1 MIIGKHCMTM
11 YQERVYKNNMELLQ
25 SNPKMERTK
34 EENTIILDFLPNGYA
49 LDERPMYMK
58 TPIAQ
63 ALGKEHFVLL
73 ELVPKKG
80 VHLQLYEE
88 VYIGEGKRDKIH
100 HIVGKIP
107 LSKLTRTAKSELEFI
122 IKDIVKKNE
131 KRFIDFFN
139 NARPLSTRM
148 HQIELLPGVG
158 KKHMWE
164 IINAREEKPFE
175 SFDDIKKRV
184 KLIPNPEKLIIR
196 RILQELEGIEK
207 HRFFVDVY

>member
-1 MIIGKHCMTM
+1 M
-11 YQERVYKNNMELLQ
+11 QLLQ
-25 SNPKMERTK
+25 LDPRMERTK

-49 LDERPMYMK
+49 LDDRPMYMK
-58 TPIAQ
+58 TPVAQ
-63 ALGKEHFVLL
+63 AIGKEHFVLL

-107 LSKLTRTAKSELEFI
+107 MSKLTRTAKSELEYI
-122 IKDIVKKNE
+122 IKDIVIKNE
-131 KRFIDFFN
+131 KKFIEFFN

-164 IINAREEKPFE
+164 IINARDEKTFE
-175 SFDDIKKRV
+175 NFDDIKKRV
-184 KLIPNPEKLIIR
+184 KLIPDPEKLIIK
-196 RILQELEGIEK
+196 RILEELEGTEK
-207 HRFFVDVY
+207 HRLFVDVI

>member
-1 MIIGKHCMTM
+1 
-11 YQERVYKNNMELLQ
+11 ME
-25 SNPKMERTK
+25 KTK

-49 LDERPMYMK
+49 MDERPMYMK

-63 ALGKEHFVLL
+63 AIGKEHFVLL

-80 VHLQLYEE
+80 IHLQLYEE
-88 VYIGEGKRDKIH
+88 AYIGEGKRDKIH

-107 LSKLTRTAKSELEFI
+107 MSKLTSTAKSELEFV
-122 IKDIVKKNE
+122 IKDIIQKNE
-131 KRFIDFFN
+131 KKFVDFFN
-139 NARPLSTRM
+139 KAQPLSTRM

-164 IINAREEKPFE
+164 IINARDEKPFE

-184 KLIPNPEKLIIR
+184 KLIPNPEKLIIK
-196 RILQELEGIEK
+196 RIIQELAGEEK
-207 HRFFVDVY
+207 HRLFVDY

>member
-1 MIIGKHCMTM
+1 
-11 YQERVYKNNMELLQ
+11 MESLQ
-25 SNPKMERTK
+25 STEKMESTK
-34 EENTIILDFLPNGYA
+34 EENVIVLDFLPNGYA
-49 LDERPMYMK
+49 LDDRPMYMK
-58 TPIAQ
+58 TPVAQ
-63 ALGKEHFVLL
+63 AIGKEHFVLL

-107 LSKLTRTAKSELEFI
+107 SSKLTRTANSELEFA
-122 IKDIVKKNE
+122 IKDIIKKNE

-164 IINAREEKPFE
+164 IINARDEKPFE
-175 SFDDIKKRV
+175 NFEDLKKRV
-184 KLIPNPEKLIIR
+184 KLIPDPEKLIVK
-196 RILQELEGIEK
+196 RILQELEGEEK
-207 HRFFVDVY
+207 HRLFVDV